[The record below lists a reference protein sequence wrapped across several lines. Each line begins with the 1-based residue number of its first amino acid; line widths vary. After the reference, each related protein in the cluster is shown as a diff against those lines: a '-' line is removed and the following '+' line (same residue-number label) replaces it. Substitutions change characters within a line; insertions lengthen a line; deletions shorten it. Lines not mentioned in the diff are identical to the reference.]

1 MGRKRPA
8 RPITRTSDVLDIQ
21 DYLRY
26 KNYRDYVLFLV
37 GVTTCLLYTS
47 PSPRDPLESRMPSSA

>member
-37 GVTTCLLYTS
+37 GVTTGYRAGDLVTLL
-47 PSPRDPLESRMPSSA
+47 

>member
-21 DYLRY
+21 DYL
-26 KNYRDYVLFLV
+26 KVFQAEGFDA
-37 GVTTCLLYTS
+37 TI
-47 PSPRDPLESRMPSSA
+47 

>member
-37 GVTTCLLYTS
+37 GVTTGYRAGDLVTLKVEILK
-47 PSPRDPLESRMPSSA
+47 RL